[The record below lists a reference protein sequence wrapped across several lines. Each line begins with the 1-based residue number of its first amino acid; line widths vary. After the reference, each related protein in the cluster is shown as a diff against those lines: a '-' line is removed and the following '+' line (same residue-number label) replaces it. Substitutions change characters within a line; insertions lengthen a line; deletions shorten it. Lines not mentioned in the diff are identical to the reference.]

1 MPDRSEGSVLG
12 SGPEEML
19 PERGDPF
26 AFEEQPPRDLTPEE
40 LAELYPSGSER
51 SREAEGAEVQPPA
64 GGREDRGM
72 SAVGPQ
78 MPDDLF
84 GEVESAAEVAEPSLP
99 DMPVPTFEPEPPR
112 EASRFSTAAALPSPS
127 VQPPASPA
135 PPELDSE
142 EALVNLFVSD
152 DQLRDLWAWADTL
165 RGRVYQEIDNLNLA
179 RRLLDQIEQSRN
191 QLMASRDNFE
201 EAERILGEVEFRI
214 HHAGRVRE
222 WSRSIGTRLLLYEL
236 VWALAI
242 VVGMLYL
249 PSGVTRFVQQNLP
262 NLSEQ
267 TALDTNTAVFTLL
280 WGGLGGVVGA
290 LVALRT
296 HVARDQ
302 DFDRQWSIWY
312 VTNPMMGVVMG
323 AFVFLIVRAGLF
335 ALLPNS
341 ETQIQS
347 IWLVYAFAWL
357 AGFQQNVAFDLVERV
372 VKVFAL
378 SRDSERDDPDR
389 GG

>member
-1 MPDRSEGSVLG
+1 MPDQSEGSVIG
-12 SGPEEML
+12 RGPEEML

-26 AFEEQPPRDLTPEE
+26 AFEEEPPRDLTPEE
-40 LAELYPSGSER
+40 LAELYPAGSER
-51 SREAEGAEVQPPA
+51 SREAEGADVEPPA
-64 GGREDRGM
+64 ESREDHGM
-72 SAVGPQ
+72 GAVGPP

-84 GEVESAAEVAEPSLP
+84 GEAETAAEIAAPVLP
-99 DMPVPTFEPEPPR
+99 EMPVPTFEPEAAPA
-112 EASRFSTAAALPSPS
+112 ESRFSTAAALPSPS
-127 VQPPASPA
+127 ATPPELPEA
-135 PPELDSE
+135 PELDSD
-142 EALVNLFVSD
+142 EALIKLFVSD
-152 DQLRDLWAWADTL
+152 DHLRELWTWADSL

-179 RRLLDQIEQSRN
+179 RRLLDQIELARN

-201 EAERILGEVEFRI
+201 EAERTLGEVEFRI

-222 WSRSIGTRLLLYEL
+222 WSRSLGTRLLLYEL
-236 VWALAI
+236 AWALAI

-249 PSGVTRFVQQNLP
+249 PNGVTRFVQLNFPALT
-262 NLSEQ
+262 EQ
-267 TALDTNTAVFTLL
+267 TAFDTHTAVFTLL

-347 IWLVYAFAWL
+347 TWLVYAFAWL

-378 SRDSERDDPDR
+378 SRDTGRDDPENGR
-389 GG
+389 